1 MSSNLEVRLSLTML
15 GVSTLFIIMSFV
27 YVKRLH
33 EERAKTKRVDKVYNS
48 YVLEKPTDWAVDTTI
63 SMEKRNV
70 YKYWQS
76 K

>member
-1 MSSNLEVRLSLTML
+1 
-15 GVSTLFIIMSFV
+15 MSFV

-63 SMEKRNV
+63 SEEKKM
-70 YKYWQS
+70 YYES
-76 K
+76 LID